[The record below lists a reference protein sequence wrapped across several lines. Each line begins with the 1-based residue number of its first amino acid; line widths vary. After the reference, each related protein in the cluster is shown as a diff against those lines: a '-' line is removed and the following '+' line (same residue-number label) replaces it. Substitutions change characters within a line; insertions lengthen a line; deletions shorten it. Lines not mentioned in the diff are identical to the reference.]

1 MSNEYLEKLF
11 SLEGKVAVVSGASG
25 VLGSTIAEGLARAGA
40 KLVIMGRSAEK
51 LAAVEKRLKVHSSE
65 VLTVS
70 CDVLS
75 KPELE
80 KAYTEVTA
88 VYPKID
94 ILINAA
100 GGASPAASTDHE
112 FYEYDKSGSYSQD
125 IFSMDAEAFRHISDL
140 NFIGSFLPIQIFGR
154 NLVEHR
160 GGNIINISSMGAEWP
175 LTKSPAYS
183 AGKAAITNYTKWLAV
198 YFGKANIRVNAI
210 APGFFLTEQNR
221 FLLTDEKTGELSP
234 RGSKITGKTPQGR
247 FGEPEELITTALYL
261 LSHKSS
267 FVNGIVVPVDGG
279 FSAYGGV

>member
-1 MSNEYLEKLF
+1 MSNEYLAELF
-11 SLEGKVAVVSGASG
+11 SLDGKVVVINGASG
-25 VLGSTIAEGLARAGA
+25 VLGSTLAEGLAKAGA
-40 KLVIMGRSAEK
+40 KLIVMGRNPDK
-51 LAAVEKRLKVHSSE
+51 LEAVVSRIKAVTTEVHG
-65 VLTVS
+65 VS

-75 KPELE
+75 REELE
-80 KAYTEVTA
+80 EAYKKV
-88 VYPKID
+88 VSIYPKID

-112 FYEYDKSGSYSQD
+112 FYEYEKSGGYSQD
-125 IFSMDAEAFRHISDL
+125 IFSMDPEAFRQISDL
-140 NFIGSFLPIQIFGR
+140 NFIGSFLPIQVFGR
-154 NLVEHR
+154 NLVEHK

-183 AGKAAITNYTKWLAV
+183 AGKAAVTNYTKWLAV

-221 FLLTDEKTGELSP
+221 FLLTDAATGELSA
-234 RGSKITGKTPQGR
+234 RGTKITNKTPQGR
-247 FGEPEELITTALYL
+247 FGRPEELITTALYL
-261 LSHKSS
+261 LSEQSS